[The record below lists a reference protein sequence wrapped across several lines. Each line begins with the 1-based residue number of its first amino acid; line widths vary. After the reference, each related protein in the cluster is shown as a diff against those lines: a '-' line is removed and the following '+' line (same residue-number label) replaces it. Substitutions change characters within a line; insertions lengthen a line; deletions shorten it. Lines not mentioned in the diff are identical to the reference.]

1 MKAINPN
8 EIKDNFIE
16 LIGKEWM
23 LVSAGDKEKFNM
35 MTASWGGVGVLWN
48 RPVVFAFIRPERYTR
63 EFIDARNEFTITFLG
78 PEHRK
83 AHSICG
89 SKSGREIDKVAAT
102 GLTPFFTEAGN
113 PVFEE
118 ARLTLECKV
127 VYKSEIGEAK
137 FLDPSVFPRW
147 YDEKNGNAHIV
158 TLRDRKCLGEVISPK
173 QFFHHLLRMREEIF
187 SELVMLGFRHTG

>member
-48 RPVVFAFIRPERYTR
+48 RPVVFAFI
-63 EFIDARNEFTITFLG
+63 
-78 PEHRK
+78 HRK

-127 VYKSEIGEAK
+127 VYKSEIEEAK

-158 TLRDRKCLGEVISPK
+158 YIA
-173 QFFHHLLRMREEIF
+173 EIVNAW
-187 SELVMLGFRHTG
+187 EK

>member
-1 MKAINPN
+1 M
-8 EIKDNFIE
+8 
-16 LIGKEWM
+16 
-23 LVSAGDKEKFNM
+23 
-35 MTASWGGVGVLWN
+35 
-48 RPVVFAFIRPERYTR
+48 VFAFIRSERYTR
-63 EFIDARNEFTITFLG
+63 EFIDAKNEFTITFLG

-102 GLTPFFTEAGN
+102 GLTPLFTEAGN

-127 VYKSEIGEAK
+127 VYKSEIEEAK
-137 FLDPSVFPRW
+137 FLDPTVFPRW

-158 TLRDRKCLGEVISPK
+158 YIA
-173 QFFHHLLRMREEIF
+173 EILNAW
-187 SELVMLGFRHTG
+187 EK

>member
-1 MKAINPN
+1 MKEITFKELN
-8 EIKDNFIE
+8 ENMISR
-16 LIGKEWM
+16 IGSDWM
-23 LVSAGDKEKFNM
+23 LITSGDEKSFNM

-48 RPVVFAFIRPERYTR
+48 RPVVFAFIRSERYTR
-63 EFIDARNEFTITFLG
+63 EFIDAKNEFTITFLG

-102 GLTPFFTEAGN
+102 GLTPLFTEAGN

-127 VYKSEIGEAK
+127 VYKSEIEEAK
-137 FLDPSVFPRW
+137 FLDPTVFPRW

-158 TLRDRKCLGEVISPK
+158 YIA
-173 QFFHHLLRMREEIF
+173 EILNAW
-187 SELVMLGFRHTG
+187 EK

>member
-102 GLTPFFTEAGN
+102 GLTPLFTEAGN

-127 VYKSEIGEAK
+127 VYKQTQDTEAMTEENREKFYPQNVESSFSGANRDTHIAYYGEIVDA
-137 FLDPSVFPRW
+137 
-147 YDEKNGNAHIV
+147 Y
-158 TLRDRKCLGEVISPK
+158 VI
-173 QFFHHLLRMREEIF
+173 E
-187 SELVMLGFRHTG
+187 

>member
-1 MKAINPN
+1 MKEITFKELN
-8 EIKDNFIE
+8 ENMISR
-16 LIGKEWM
+16 IGSDWM
-23 LVSAGDKEKFNM
+23 LITSGDEKSFNM

-127 VYKSEIGEAK
+127 VYKSEIEEAK
-137 FLDPSVFPRW
+137 FLDPTVFPRW

-158 TLRDRKCLGEVISPK
+158 YIA
-173 QFFHHLLRMREEIF
+173 EILNAW
-187 SELVMLGFRHTG
+187 EK

>member
-48 RPVVFAFIRPERYTR
+48 RPVVFAFIRSERYTR
-63 EFIDARNEFTITFLG
+63 EFIDAKNEFTITFLG

-89 SKSGREIDKVAAT
+89 SISGREIDKVAAT
-102 GLTPFFTEAGN
+102 GLTPLFTEAGN

-127 VYKSEIGEAK
+127 VYKSEIEEAK
-137 FLDPSVFPRW
+137 FLDPTVFPRW

-158 TLRDRKCLGEVISPK
+158 YIA
-173 QFFHHLLRMREEIF
+173 EILNAW
-187 SELVMLGFRHTG
+187 EK

>member
-23 LVSAGDKEKFNM
+23 LVSAGDKE
-35 MTASWGGVGVLWN
+35 
-48 RPVVFAFIRPERYTR
+48 VFAFIRPERYTR
-63 EFIDARNEFTITFLG
+63 EFIDAKNEFTITFLG

-127 VYKSEIGEAK
+127 VYKSEIEEAK

-158 TLRDRKCLGEVISPK
+158 YIA
-173 QFFHHLLRMREEIF
+173 EIVNAW
-187 SELVMLGFRHTG
+187 EK

>member
-8 EIKDNFIE
+8 EIKDNVIE

-89 SKSGREIDKVAAT
+89 SKSGREIDKVEAT
-102 GLTPFFTEAGN
+102 
-113 PVFEE
+113 
-118 ARLTLECKV
+118 CKV
-127 VYKSEIGEAK
+127 VYKSEIEEAK
-137 FLDPSVFPRW
+137 FLDPTVFPRW

-158 TLRDRKCLGEVISPK
+158 YIA
-173 QFFHHLLRMREEIF
+173 EILNAW
-187 SELVMLGFRHTG
+187 EK

>member
-63 EFIDARNEFTITFLG
+63 EFIDAKNEFTITFLG

-89 SKSGREIDKVAAT
+89 SKSGREIDKVEAT
-102 GLTPFFTEAGN
+102 GLTPYFTEAGN

-118 ARLTLECKV
+118 ARLTLECKDRP
-127 VYKSEIGEAK
+127 YKGIHQAFCHKSY
-137 FLDPSVFPRW
+137 FLLTHTNIRHP
-147 YDEKNGNAHIV
+147 
-158 TLRDRKCLGEVISPK
+158 L
-173 QFFHHLLRMREEIF
+173 QLLHNRFYVSR
-187 SELVMLGFRHTG
+187 

>member
-1 MKAINPN
+1 MCNSFFTFPS
-8 EIKDNFIE
+8 
-16 LIGKEWM
+16 LP
-23 LVSAGDKEKFNM
+23 VSLLENVAAKIASFEFSFVTEKLSFQ
-35 MTASWGGVGVLWN
+35 L
-48 RPVVFAFIRPERYTR
+48 
-63 EFIDARNEFTITFLG
+63 
-78 PEHRK
+78 
-83 AHSICG
+83 G

-127 VYKSEIGEAK
+127 VYKSEIEETK

-158 TLRDRKCLGEVISPK
+158 YIA
-173 QFFHHLLRMREEIF
+173 EIVNAW
-187 SELVMLGFRHTG
+187 EK

>member
-89 SKSGREIDKVAAT
+89 YKSGREIDKVAA
-102 GLTPFFTEAGN
+102 TEAGN

-127 VYKSEIGEAK
+127 VYKSEIEEAK
-137 FLDPSVFPRW
+137 FLDPTVFPRW

-158 TLRDRKCLGEVISPK
+158 YIA
-173 QFFHHLLRMREEIF
+173 EILNAW
-187 SELVMLGFRHTG
+187 EK

>member
-1 MKAINPN
+1 MKKTLLLFFLFFNLLNMNAQDTLFK
-8 EIKDNFIE
+8 EISIRDLQDNVVK
-16 LIGKEWM
+16 LIGDDWM
-23 LVSAGDKEKFNM
+23 LITAGTIDSCNM

-63 EFIDARNEFTITFLG
+63 EFIDAKNEFTITFLG

-102 GLTPFFTEAGN
+102 GLTPLFTEAGN

-127 VYKSEIGEAK
+127 VYKSEIEEAK

-158 TLRDRKCLGEVISPK
+158 YIA
-173 QFFHHLLRMREEIF
+173 EIVNAW
-187 SELVMLGFRHTG
+187 EK

>member
-63 EFIDARNEFTITFLG
+63 EFIDARNEFTITF
-78 PEHRK
+78 RK
-83 AHSICG
+83 AQSICG

-102 GLTPFFTEAGN
+102 GLTPLFTEAGN

-127 VYKSEIGEAK
+127 VYKSEIEEAK
-137 FLDPSVFPRW
+137 FLDPTVFPRW

-158 TLRDRKCLGEVISPK
+158 YIA
-173 QFFHHLLRMREEIF
+173 EILNAW
-187 SELVMLGFRHTG
+187 EK

>member
-89 SKSGREIDKVAAT
+89 SKSGRE
-102 GLTPFFTEAGN
+102 LFTEAGN

-127 VYKSEIGEAK
+127 VYKSEIEEAK
-137 FLDPSVFPRW
+137 FLDPTVFPRW

-158 TLRDRKCLGEVISPK
+158 YIA
-173 QFFHHLLRMREEIF
+173 EILNAW
-187 SELVMLGFRHTG
+187 EK